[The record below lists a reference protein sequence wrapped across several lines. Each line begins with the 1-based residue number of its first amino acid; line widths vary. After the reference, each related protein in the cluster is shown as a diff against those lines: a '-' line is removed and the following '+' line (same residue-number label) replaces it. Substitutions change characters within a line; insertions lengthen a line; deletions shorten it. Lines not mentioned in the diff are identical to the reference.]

1 MKLSYGYNYGELL
14 HYIRKFAIDNDWED
28 ENVPEQI
35 RAFFTTWAFLFH
47 VDVDTR
53 SCTQALFAIYILA
66 GLDEIISYN
75 DFESFMV
82 ELIV

>member
-1 MKLSYGYNYGELL
+1 MNMVDYDKADLLNY
-14 HYIRKFAIDNDWED
+14 IISFAVNNDWED

-47 VDVDTR
+47 IDADTR
-53 SCTQALFAIYILA
+53 SCTQALSAIHA
-66 GLDEIISYN
+66 RADLDENYD
-75 DFESFMV
+75 DFEQFMV

>member
-1 MKLSYGYNYGELL
+1 MSDDKTCLL
-14 HYIRKFAIDNDWED
+14 NHIISFAISNNWED

-47 VDVDTR
+47 IDADTH
-53 SCTQALFAIYILA
+53 SCAQALGVIYTLA
-66 GLDEIISYN
+66 GLDKIISYDDYEN
-75 DFESFMV
+75 FML